1 MSDVP
6 AVLVFLYCS
15 RVYSLGLHNL
25 TPEPRK
31 KKKKKVLHW
40 TWKSNW
46 VKATEIMAFVQLQ
59 RCFPQRNMEIQ
70 RNNKMFSTVC
80 VFAVHLEACEI
91 IHGIFL

>member
-31 KKKKKVLHW
+31 KKKKKRSFTGLGKAIGLRQQRLWLLFNFKDVFPKEI
-40 TWKSNW
+40 WKYN
-46 VKATEIMAFVQLQ
+46 ATT
-59 RCFPQRNMEIQ
+59 RCFPLY
-70 RNNKMFSTVC
+70 
-80 VFAVHLEACEI
+80 VFLQSI
-91 IHGIFL
+91 